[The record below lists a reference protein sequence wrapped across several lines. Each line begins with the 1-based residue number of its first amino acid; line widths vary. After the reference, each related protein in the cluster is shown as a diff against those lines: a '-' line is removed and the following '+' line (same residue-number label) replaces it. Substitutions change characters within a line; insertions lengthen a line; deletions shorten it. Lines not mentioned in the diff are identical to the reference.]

1 VSGFSVARHYKPVF
15 RTTAVAQRPHITSPA
30 LRGQHVALVIPEP
43 ALLCGT
49 HELQQVRLMNIAKLL
64 ARFDKMIAGVNIT
77 VVFQRR
83 TISTRRGVDAQQVAP
98 KIGFKCHIE
107 HLHKNFAHVMP
118 DPLLEYV
125 D

>member
-1 VSGFSVARHYKPVF
+1 
-15 RTTAVAQRPHITSPA
+15 
-30 LRGQHVALVIPEP
+30 LRGQHVALVIPKP
-43 ALLCGT
+43 ALLCGS
-49 HELQQVRLMNIAKLL
+49 HELQQVRLMNIAKLVT
-64 ARFDKMIAGVNIT
+64 RFDEMIAGVNIT

-83 TISTRRGVDAQQVAP
+83 TISTRRGVDTQQVAP
-98 KIGFKCHIE
+98 EIGFKCYIE